1 MNDTEKKMLI
11 WKVLLEITSSGMS
24 YVSIVDKLENLFD
37 MGVKE
42 GSTLNVINV
51 VLSRENGI
59 VGATINPKIAQ
70 DLLSQQIN
78 SEEYQGGKPSVCIK
92 QITLQ

>member
-1 MNDTEKKMLI
+1 MNDTEKKMLV

-70 DLLSQQIN
+70 DLLSKQVN
-78 SEEYQGGKPSVCIK
+78 SEEYQGGKPSVYIK